1 MIEIDMDMWD
11 AFFIVVI
18 PLVVFAVVAF
28 WLIERSGNG
37 G

>member
-1 MIEIDMDMWD
+1 MIDLGMGVWD
-11 AFFIVVI
+11 AFFIVVV
-18 PLVVFAVVAF
+18 PLLVFAVVAF